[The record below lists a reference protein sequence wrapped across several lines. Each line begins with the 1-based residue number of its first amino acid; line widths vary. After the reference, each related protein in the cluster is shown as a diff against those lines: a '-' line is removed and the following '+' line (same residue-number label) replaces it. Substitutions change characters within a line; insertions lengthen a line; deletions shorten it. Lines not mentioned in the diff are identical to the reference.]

1 MVQFYK
7 DFGVGKLGLHK
18 AFRIEKDENGKAQIV
33 PITRIAHVRLDDLVG
48 YEIPKQKLIENTE
61 AFVRGRKANNCL
73 LFGDA
78 GTGKSSSIKGILN
91 QYYDEG
97 LRIIEAYKHQFQDLN
112 EIIAQIKDR
121 NYKFIIYMDDL
132 SFEEFEIEYK
142 YLKAVIEG
150 GLERKPDNILIYATS
165 NRRHLVRERAGT
177 NWKLEIVT
185 ISTPLIPYRKNFLWY
200 IVLAFVSTSAHR
212 TARNST
218 RSSRHWQ
225 PVMASRCRKT
235 SSLRKLANGRSL
247 MEDLPEELHSSLLIT
262 FSEKRKTNSKQEGVW
277 DMAITTFAA
286 IDIGSYEISMK
297 IFEFSKKIGFRELND
312 VRYRLE
318 IGKGAYSRGR
328 LEPEMVDDICVILK
342 DFSNMMQEFGVS
354 EYRACATSAFR
365 EIVNPVIVQ
374 EQIYQRT
381 GIRIEIL
388 SNAEQHFL
396 GYKSIAAIESGFK
409 KIIQKGTAIL
419 DVGGGNLQVSLF
431 DKDALVTTQSFKM
444 GSMRIRERLKELEKT
459 TTHYDQLIKEFIR
472 NDLTAFQR
480 LYLKDRDIKN
490 VILMGD
496 FLTDTIFREELGDH
510 IITSDEFTKRYE
522 KTIYK
527 TEQALARRWILIRNM
542 HHW

>member
-1 MVQFYK
+1 M
-7 DFGVGKLGLHK
+7 
-18 AFRIEKDENGKAQIV
+18 
-33 PITRIAHVRLDDLVG
+33 
-48 YEIPKQKLIENTE
+48 
-61 AFVRGRKANNCL
+61 
-73 LFGDA
+73 
-78 GTGKSSSIKGILN
+78 
-91 QYYDEG
+91 
-97 LRIIEAYKHQFQDLN
+97 
-112 EIIAQIKDR
+112 
-121 NYKFIIYMDDL
+121 
-132 SFEEFEIEYK
+132 
-142 YLKAVIEG
+142 AV
-150 GLERKPDNILIYATS
+150 
-165 NRRHLVRERAGT
+165 
-177 NWKLEIVT
+177 
-185 ISTPLIPYRKNFLWY
+185 
-200 IVLAFVSTSAHR
+200 
-212 TARNST
+212 
-218 RSSRHWQ
+218 
-225 PVMASRCRKT
+225 
-235 SSLRKLANGRSL
+235 
-247 MEDLPEELHSSLLIT
+247 
-262 FSEKRKTNSKQEGVW
+262 
-277 DMAITTFAA
+277 TTFAA

-472 NDLTAFQR
+472 NDLMSFQR
-480 LYLKDRDIKN
+480 LYLKDKDIRN

-496 FLTDTIFREELGDH
+496 FITDMIFQEEMEDRIITREE
-510 IITSDEFTKRYE
+510 FMKRYE
-522 KTIYK
+522 DTVGKSVDLLAQEMEIDPEYASLVVPTMVVCRNFIDIFNAESLWAPGVSLLDGIAYDFAEK
-527 TEQALARRWILIRNM
+527 KKFLKSVHNFENDILVTSKNIAKRYSSSKSHIQGTMNLCLNIFDSMKKVHGMGARERLLLQIAALLHDCGKYISMEKVSECSYQIIMSTDIIGLSFMERQMIACAVRFNNSAFVYYDELYSMGIAIDRESYIKVAKMTAILRLANAMDRSHYQKVKGIKAVLKDRELQMIVDSAQDISLELGLLKDKEAFFEEVFGIRLVLRRKGRA
-542 HHW
+542 